1 MKQEDRDPPVISSDV
16 FIFFIISPHKK
27 EEITFSIKYD
37 LLKKYETKRLKL
49 YFSKYKN
56 EDSLNSRFIRISPT
70 KDAMSYYDFKEKLI
84 EIR

>member
-1 MKQEDRDPPVISSDV
+1 MNKITK
-16 FIFFIISPHKK
+16 IKITK
-27 EEITFSIKYD
+27 EE
-37 LLKKYETKRLKL
+37 
-49 YFSKYKN
+49 YKN